1 MTKDTVVK
9 VLYVKFGGH
18 VSLDGIKKAVD
29 IGLAKGFSL
38 GAVEMGLS
46 LAFALE
52 FGIKELLTMKKAS
65 EVLGCAE
72 DKVMECAEAYRG
84 HLVAEGIL

>member
-1 MTKDTVVK
+1 MTKETVVK

-18 VSLDGIKKAVD
+18 IGLDGIRQAVD

-46 LAFALE
+46 LAFSLE
-52 FGIKELLTMKKAS
+52 FGIKELLTMRKAS

-84 HLVAEGIL
+84 QLLAEGIL